1 MKWPSPQ
8 SFLQT
13 FLHCLWPQGINI
25 FTHFLLQFSRN
36 FYIMTK
42 RWLKNMWVYKHV
54 GIHSCVCFSCPPHER
69 ELVNDICETTNIL
82 LFCSYFQIP
91 ICQLENTRLKFKE
104 ERKINNSGEYNWLH
118 KQFRLFS
125 SFWFLQAY
133 FYLCFITKAFLITWL
148 FVKLRFNIWNL
159 QPLFIDNIIDSSIY
173 FSPLV
178 KKWNEENL
186 GVNEENTMDI
196 EQWTTFIN

>member
-1 MKWPSPQ
+1 MCAWSFSP
-8 SFLQT
+8 
-13 FLHCLWPQGINI
+13 
-25 FTHFLLQFSRN
+25 
-36 FYIMTK
+36 K
-42 RWLKNMWVYKHV
+42 
-54 GIHSCVCFSCPPHER
+54 R
-69 ELVNDICETTNIL
+69 ELINNIYEATDML
-82 LFCSYFQIP
+82 FFCSYFQIL
-91 ICQLENTRLKFKE
+91 IYQLCKVLGKKNIKE
-104 ERKINNSGEYNWLH
+104 EMMINNSGEYNWLH
-118 KQFRLFS
+118 KQFRLFCS
-125 SFWFLQAY
+125 LWFLQAY